1 MVSIPEKG
9 LIGVDVITSLSEQRV
24 ELRVASAP
32 TQAHHKRLHSIMNL
46 SFRSY
51 FEQAIGT
58 TSRLLSEISRSITWR
73 IEELA
78 NSAFVS
84 AMHRWVFA
92 CYLLIYAM
100 YWCVIQDLMCLVQV
114 STDKFKECM
123 VKKNELAENL
133 LSNVVHASFLQQTVL
148 IFIFVVLP
156 VFLLGTICMCMFP
169 KRKVRMDDG
178 THKSGKQHLTN
189 DKSASSNSPVKKPQ
203 RRGALQPMTPSPP
216 RSPVRESPQQKLSPT
231 RTIRGL
237 HIFQPRRSNEVK
249 LASEP
254 LEEKES
260 LTPMMGTLPE
270 PGTYSE
276 PPSQTASLAD
286 DERTVDNSSEMYTD
300 YGTEAGASKTC
311 DDQDFPYV
319 LRKCVANPRV
329 LVGWRILRPTLKKGG
344 TEGVI
349 LSTVKRPFG
358 ATKFLVELQDGSL
371 VHLALKR
378 NARKGDVPFSLLEK
392 TTYEL

>member
-1 MVSIPEKG
+1 MSSLHFPNNG
-9 LIGVDVITSLSEQRV
+9 LNCGLPPPQRKH
-24 ELRVASAP
+24 
-32 TQAHHKRLHSIMNL
+32 TTIRLHSIMNL

-51 FEQAIGT
+51 FELAIGST
-58 TSRLLSEISRSITWR
+58 NRLLSEVSRSITWR

-100 YWCVIQDLMCLVQV
+100 YWCVIQDLTCLVQV

-123 VKKNELAENL
+123 AKKNELAENL

-148 IFIFVVLP
+148 IFIFVVVP
-156 VFLLGTICMCMFP
+156 VFVLGTICMCMFP
-169 KRKVRMDDG
+169 KRKVRMNDG
-178 THKSGKQHLTN
+178 THKNGKQNHTI

-203 RRGALQPMTPSPP
+203 RRGALHPMTPSPP
-216 RSPVRESPQQKLSPT
+216 RSPARESPQQKQQSPI

-237 HIFQPRRSNEVK
+237 NIFHPRSSNEVK
-249 LASEP
+249 VALEP

-300 YGTEAGASKTC
+300 YGTEAGASKTY

-319 LRKCVANPRV
+319 LRKCVANSRV
-329 LVGWRILRPTLKKGG
+329 LVGWRIFLPTLKKGG

>member
-1 MVSIPEKG
+1 MVF
-9 LIGVDVITSLSEQRV
+9 
-24 ELRVASAP
+24 
-32 TQAHHKRLHSIMNL
+32 

-51 FEQAIGT
+51 LELAIE
-58 TSRLLSEISRSITWR
+58 SARCLLSEISRSFAWLR
-73 IEELA
+73 EALA
-78 NSAFVS
+78 NCAFVS
-84 AMHRWVFA
+84 VMHRWVFT
-92 CYLLIYAM
+92 CYLLIYAS
-100 YWCVIQDLMCLVQV
+100 YWCVIQDLTCLIQV

-123 VKKNELAENL
+123 VKKNEFAENL

-148 IFIFVVLP
+148 ILVFVVVP
-156 VFLLGTICMCMFP
+156 VFALGTICMCMFP
-169 KRKVRMDDG
+169 KRKVKMDDG
-178 THKSGKQHLTN
+178 ASVIVRETHKNGKQNHTN
-189 DKSASSNSPVKKPQ
+189 HKSAHSNSPVKTPQ
-203 RRGALQPMTPSPP
+203 RRGALQPLTPSPP
-216 RSPVRESPQQKLSPT
+216 RSPARETPQQKQSPI

-237 HIFQPRRSNEVK
+237 NIFQPRNSSEVK
-249 LASEP
+249 LAVEP

-260 LTPMMGTLPE
+260 LTPMMDRLPE
-270 PGTYSE
+270 PGTYAG

-329 LVGWRILRPTLKKGG
+329 LIGWRILLPTLKKEG

-358 ATKFLVELQDGSL
+358 AMKFLVELQDGSM

-392 TTYEL
+392 TTFDL